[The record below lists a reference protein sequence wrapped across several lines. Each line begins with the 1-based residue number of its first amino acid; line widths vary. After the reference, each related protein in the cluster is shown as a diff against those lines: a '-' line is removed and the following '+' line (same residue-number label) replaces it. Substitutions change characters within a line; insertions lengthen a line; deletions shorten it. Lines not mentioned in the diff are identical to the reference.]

1 MKTSVDYSPW
11 SLLPAPEPCTVSPP
25 PNYFYEEVAKHLIKD
40 TVRLMANGLPI
51 DLQKVQE
58 LETTLDD
65 TLSKVQQSLASN
77 PIVRQYL
84 SERYS
89 RLTKEYIADQ
99 QSKMKPSDHFLK
111 PFSHKNM
118 DHRSYFM
125 YLFIQ
130 GKDINPP
137 EELLPS
143 GIPKWSANDVK
154 KLSGTYVILKKLLDG
169 TISPSNL
176 FVQQAMQLIAQH
188 KSEIYN
194 RKYEDNIRTLAGVE
208 YPDFSPA
215 SPDQKHELL
224 TGILGYHSEKL
235 TDAYIQYER
244 ELNSHIKYGYPSYE
258 PAQPKN
264 KYSWNRDN
272 IEALLPLA
280 KSEDEAQLFQALV
293 DYSMGAIIK
302 NNFIKAFYAFTI
314 DGRLY
319 GNLKLFGTKTF
330 RLTSSDPNLL
340 NMPSTG
346 SKFAKPIKKCFTA
359 PKGKIILAID
369 YSALENRVIANLAK
383 EKTLIKLYEDDLDG
397 HCVNSLYYFR
407 EEISKYIPLTGDL
420 STDAKLYASK
430 LDEIPELKAIR
441 QKGKGPSFGLQYG
454 AYPPKVA
461 ASIKCSL
468 EEAETIFNRYHNE
481 LYPAVTKFR
490 EEYVE
495 PTSNE
500 KGKLHI
506 GLGCYIHTDNPKK
519 DIRTI
524 TNSCSQFW
532 SILTLLA
539 INEFHRAIDYYSLE
553 NDVKVISTIYDA
565 IYIEITDD
573 PVYIE
578 WVNNTIVPIMEQ
590 PFIENQITQ
599 NQAVSDIGYDW
610 ASMISIPHNASIE
623 EIDKVRKA
631 LKEK

>member
-11 SLLPAPEPCTVSPP
+11 SLLPAPEPCTISPP

-58 LETTLDD
+58 LEATLDE

-99 QSKMKPSDHFLK
+99 QSKMKPPDHFFK

-137 EELLPS
+137 DELLPS

-208 YPDFSPA
+208 YPDFSHA

-235 TDAYIQYER
+235 TDTYIKYER
-244 ELNSHIKYGYPSYE
+244 ELNSHIKYGRPSHE

-264 KYSWNRDN
+264 KYSWDRDN

-280 KSEDEAQLFQALV
+280 KSEDETRLFQALV

-302 NNFIKAFYAFTI
+302 NNFIQAFYKYTV

-319 GNLKLFGTKTF
+319 GDYVLLGAKSG
-330 RLTSSDPNLL
+330 RYTS
-340 NMPSTG
+340 
-346 SKFAKPIKKCFTA
+346 K
-359 PKGKIILAID
+359 
-369 YSALENRVIANLAK
+369 
-383 EKTLIKLYEDDLDG
+383 
-397 HCVNSLYYFR
+397 
-407 EEISKYIPLTGDL
+407 
-420 STDAKLYASK
+420 
-430 LDEIPELKAIR
+430 
-441 QKGKGPSFGLQYG
+441 
-454 AYPPKVA
+454 
-461 ASIKCSL
+461 
-468 EEAETIFNRYHNE
+468 
-481 LYPAVTKFR
+481 
-490 EEYVE
+490 
-495 PTSNE
+495 
-500 KGKLHI
+500 
-506 GLGCYIHTDNPKK
+506 NP
-519 DIRTI
+519 
-524 TNSCSQFW
+524 
-532 SILTLLA
+532 
-539 INEFHRAIDYYSLE
+539 
-553 NDVKVISTIYDA
+553 
-565 IYIEITDD
+565 
-573 PVYIE
+573 
-578 WVNNTIVPIMEQ
+578 
-590 PFIENQITQ
+590 
-599 NQAVSDIGYDW
+599 
-610 ASMISIPHNASIE
+610 
-623 EIDKVRKA
+623 
-631 LKEK
+631 